1 MEQEIHWTHSWQ
13 EIGMLNGLHNNTS
26 NDKNTTIIDIQWI
39 LMSFSHYHEKL
50 GHSVPISSS
59 QSTKS
64 EWYSVVHVLLLH
76 VVRK

>member
-13 EIGMLNGLHNNTS
+13 EIGMLSDLHNNTS
-26 NDKNTTIIDIQWI
+26 DDKNTTIIDIQWI
-39 LMSFSHYHEKL
+39 SMSSSHYHEKL

-64 EWYSVVHVLLLH
+64 EWYSVVHVFLLH
-76 VVRK
+76 VMRK